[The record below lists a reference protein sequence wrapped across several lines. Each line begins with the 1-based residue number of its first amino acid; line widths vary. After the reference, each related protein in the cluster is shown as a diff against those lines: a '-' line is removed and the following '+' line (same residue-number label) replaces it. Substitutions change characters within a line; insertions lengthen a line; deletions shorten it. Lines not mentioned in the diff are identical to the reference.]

1 VTVVGLLVKVFA
13 QAGDCLF
20 AFLAL
25 CDQVLNLGLIS
36 LDQKRDIILVK
47 SGNFNL
53 EEFELLCMLIVNL
66 CELMFKMK
74 IFLLSIGLDFV
85 EELQTLLMEFH

>member
-1 VTVVGLLVKVFA
+1 MTVVGLLVKVLA
-13 QAGDCLF
+13 QTSDSLF

-36 LDQKRDIILVK
+36 LDQKRDIVLVK
-47 SGNFNL
+47 GGNFNL
-53 EEFELLCMLIVNL
+53 EEFELLCVFVVNL

-74 IFLLSIGLDFV
+74 IFLLSVGLDFV
-85 EELQTLLMEFH
+85 EKLQALLMEFH